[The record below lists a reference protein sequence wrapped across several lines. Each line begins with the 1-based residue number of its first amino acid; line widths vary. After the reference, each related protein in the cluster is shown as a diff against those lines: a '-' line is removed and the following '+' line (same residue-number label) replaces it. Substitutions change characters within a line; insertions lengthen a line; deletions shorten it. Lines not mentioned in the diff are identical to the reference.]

1 MKIPL
6 LLAALALPLALT
18 RCAPPPDLSTPQGQ
32 CQAQADNSDPV
43 RALRAQS
50 SGGSD
55 AQRAEALR
63 QLPAVRQQAY
73 VACLQGRGLAPKGG
87 VQPLQ

>member
-1 MKIPL
+1 MKNLL
-6 LLAALALPLALT
+6 LLAALALPLALA

-32 CQAQADNSDPV
+32 CQAQANNSEPV
-43 RALRAQS
+43 RTLQAQT

-55 AQRAEALR
+55 EQRAKALQ
-63 QLPAVRQQAY
+63 QLPAVRQSAY
-73 VACLQGRGLAPKGG
+73 IACLQGRGLAPKGG